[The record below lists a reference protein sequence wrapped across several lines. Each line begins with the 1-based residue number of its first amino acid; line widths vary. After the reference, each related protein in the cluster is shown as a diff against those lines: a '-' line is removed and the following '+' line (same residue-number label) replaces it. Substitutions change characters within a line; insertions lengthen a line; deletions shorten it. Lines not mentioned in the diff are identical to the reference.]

1 MTSHFFS
8 SLFSD
13 SRFLIN
19 TWHNIAWR
27 KPEQI
32 NETTQWRFGVHT
44 GVWEDLNFGC
54 NYEQSACL
62 EDLEVGILFC
72 KQMLQLLCCY
82 TAGMSMSM
90 LYCKTASFFPP
101 YCPKTKHNLSHQPS
115 VPPITQV
122 HLINS
127 AEFFKKWFLSFQMS
141 FSLID
146 LGETQAQF
154 LANPEL
160 KFENWFCKSCW
171 KKKSQKESQAV
182 PGNCHAFVLQH
193 AHYVLPTYAL
203 SAFLWYLK
211 YRKQSGWNFFLYSL
225 SPHKYA
231 KI

>member
-1 MTSHFFS
+1 MSFWQALLASVIVTSHFFS

-19 TWHNIAWR
+19 TWYNIAWR
-27 KPEQI
+27 KTEQK
-32 NETTQWRFGVHT
+32 NETAQWCFGGHT

-62 EDLEVGILFC
+62 EYLEAGILFC
-72 KQMLQLLCCY
+72 KQTLQLLCCY

-101 YCPKTKHNLSHQPS
+101 YCPKIKHNLSHQPS
-115 VPPITQV
+115 IPSITQV

-160 KFENWFCKSCW
+160 RFENWFCKSCW
-171 KKKSQKESQAV
+171 KKKITERVTSGARKLPCFCPAACSLCTANICLICCLE
-182 PGNCHAFVLQH
+182 VL
-193 AHYVLPTYAL
+193 
-203 SAFLWYLK
+203 
-211 YRKQSGWNFFLYSL
+211 
-225 SPHKYA
+225 